1 MAKKLLEK
9 AGLINL
15 PAAPRTALP
24 DNAGD
29 ADAAKAKTAP
39 GSMLQFMTA
48 QSAAVK
54 EAEALRERLAGF
66 DGALPVRRLDPA
78 TVRVSAWANRHADSF
93 QDAAYLAL
101 KADIAAAG
109 GNVQPIK
116 VRPVAAAP
124 VVAGRAGEG
133 VGRSNPPAADG
144 NQATPVRFEIVYG
157 HRRHRACLELG
168 LPVAAIVEE
177 LSDAQLFAEMDRE
190 NRERANLAPWEQGA
204 MYKRALDAGL
214 FPSLR
219 KLASA
224 LGVQAGNASTAVQ
237 LASLPDAV
245 VAAFESPLVLQY
257 RWAAQLQAALERD
270 RAGVLARAAELS
282 AMPARLPGR
291 QVLQRLVGDAAAAA
305 AKRSKTRAFTAEGRQ
320 VGTFEK
326 DASGAITV
334 RLASG
339 ALDAARERK
348 LTDFLSRLLAG

>member
-1 MAKKLLEK
+1 MSKLIDKAK
-9 AGLINL
+9 GINFDDEDEPA
-15 PAAPRTALP
+15 PAAPPSPAPLTASTAKPRTAIG
-24 DNAGD
+24 AI
-29 ADAAKAKTAP
+29 
-39 GSMLQFMTA
+39 
-48 QSAAVK
+48 SASLALGRSV
-54 EAEALRERLAGF
+54 EAENRALKDRLKDFEDATVVEF
-66 DGALPVRRLDPA
+66 LDPVQ
-78 TVRVSAWANRHADSF
+78 VRPSRFANRHAQSF
-93 QDAAYLAL
+93 SGADFEAL
-101 KADIAAAG
+101 KAEIASAG
-109 GNVQPIK
+109 RNVQPIK
-116 VRPVAAAP
+116 VRRLLSKPPQAE
-124 VVAGRAGEG
+124 GRA
-133 VGRSNPPAADG
+133 A
-144 NQATPVRFEIVYG
+144 QYEIAFG

-237 LASLPDAV
+237 LASLPDAL

-257 RWAAQLQAALERD
+257 RWATQLQAALDRD
-270 RAGVLARAAELS
+270 QAGVLARAAELS
-282 AMPARLPGR
+282 ALPARLPAR
-291 QVLQRLVGDAAAAA
+291 QVLQRLVGDAPPAA
-305 AKRSKTRAFTAEGRQ
+305 AKRSKSRAFTAEGRQ

-326 DASGAITV
+326 EASGAITV

-348 LTDFLSRLLAG
+348 LTDFLTRLLAG

>member
-1 MAKKLLEK
+1 MSKLIDKAK
-9 AGLINL
+9 GINFDDEDEPAPVRVPPPS
-15 PAAPRTALP
+15 PAAQQAKPRTAIG
-24 DNAGD
+24 AI
-29 ADAAKAKTAP
+29 
-39 GSMLQFMTA
+39 
-48 QSAAVK
+48 SASLAMGRGV
-54 EAEALRERLAGF
+54 EAENRALKDRLKSFEDATVVEF
-66 DGALPVRRLDPA
+66 LDPA
-78 TVRVSAWANRHADSF
+78 QVRPSRFANRHELSFSGADF
-93 QDAAYLAL
+93 EAL
-101 KADIAAAG
+101 KAEIASAG
-109 GNVQPIK
+109 RNVQPIK
-116 VRPVAAAP
+116 VRRLASSQVQTGKGEKGAAA
-124 VVAGRAGEG
+124 
-133 VGRSNPPAADG
+133 
-144 NQATPVRFEIVYG
+144 QYEIAFG

-257 RWAAQLQAALERD
+257 RWAAQLQAALDRD
-270 RAGVLARAAELS
+270 QAGVLARAAELS
-282 AMPARLPGR
+282 ALPAPLPGR

-305 AKRSKTRAFTAEGRQ
+305 AKRSKTRTFTAEGRQ

-339 ALDAARERK
+339 ALDAARERR
-348 LTDFLSRLLAG
+348 LTDFLTRLLAG